1 MAARLLRM
9 DFNLIESRIVIDS
22 RDPGRGAERT
32 AAGTWVALLS
42 TVAVLSAGTSA
53 VGAGGPEATET
64 SAADPA
70 RAAGGDDGPTALA
83 GSPPDP
89 DSAVRVRR
97 RVHAMGTVLTATAW
111 ADGRGAAVDALEAAV
126 RSVETTEE
134 RLSTWRDDTELAA
147 LNAAARGRPAPV
159 GDTLFGLLEDVR
171 RWREATGGAFD
182 PAVGSLVEAW
192 DLRGEGR
199 VPGRQRLREARE
211 AAGLGCWEL
220 DADRRT
226 VTPRCEGA
234 WIDAGAF
241 GKGAAFRVAG
251 RALREAGVRA
261 ALLDFGGQFLAVG
274 RPPGE
279 DAWRVGVAHPSDRD
293 RPVAALEVAGR
304 SVATT
309 SASERFV
316 VVEGET
322 RGHVIDP
329 RSGEPVPPWGS
340 VTVVADDPLAADA
353 LSTGL
358 FVLGPDGARAWAEDR
373 DDVAVLVLEET
384 DEGGLDAAWNGA
396 MERHLAERP
405 SVDEN

>member
-1 MAARLLRM
+1 M

-32 AAGTWVALLS
+32 AAGAWVALLS

-53 VGAGGPEATET
+53 VGAGGPEATRTSVADPARKT
-64 SAADPA
+64 SAADRA
-70 RAAGGDDGPTALA
+70 RAAAGDDEPTA
-83 GSPPDP
+83 PDP
-89 DSAVRVRR
+89 DSAVRVQR

-126 RSVETTEE
+126 RSVETAEE

-147 LNAAARGRPAPV
+147 LNGAPRGRPAPV

-171 RWREATGGAFD
+171 RWREATDGAFD

-199 VPGRQRLREARE
+199 VPGRQRLREALE
-211 AAGLGCWEL
+211 AAGLGCWQI

-251 RALREAGVRA
+251 RDLRDAGVRA
-261 ALLDFGGQFLAVG
+261 ALLDFGGQLLAVG

-293 RPVAALEVAGR
+293 RPVAALEVADR

-358 FVLGPDGARAWAEDR
+358 FVLGPDGARAWAEGR

-384 DEGGLDAAWNGA
+384 DEGGLDTAWNGA

-405 SVDEN
+405 SIDEN